1 MIISFIAFIAVFT
14 IVVLVHELGH
24 FIAARKAGVKVYE
37 FSIGFPFSPRM
48 FTLFRH
54 KETEFTLRL
63 LPLGGFVSF
72 SKDGN
77 EDAKELFEASYFKR
91 ALIMSA
97 GSLFNITF
105 AFLIFIPVFIMG
117 KHLPFIDTIL
127 LSAKTLWAILSG
139 TVFFLSNLFSGGGSM
154 EGLAGPIGI
163 ASMAGQAASKGFLN
177 LMYFI
182 GILSMSLGIMNL
194 IPLPALDG
202 GQLFM
207 LLIESIRKKPLSLRT
222 YQIVNILGLSL
233 FIILTVLVT
242 YKDIVR
248 LIA

>member
-1 MIISFIAFIAVFT
+1 MIISILAFITVFT
-14 IVVLVHELGH
+14 VVVLVHELGH
-24 FIAARKAGVKVYE
+24 FVAARKAGVKVYE
-37 FSIGFPFSPRM
+37 FSIGFPFSPKIL
-48 FTLFRH
+48 TLFRH

-72 SKDGN
+72 SKDGD
-77 EDAKELFEASYFKR
+77 EAAKELFETSYFKR
-91 ALIMSA
+91 ASIMLA
-97 GSLFNITF
+97 GSLLNIAF

-117 KHLPFIDTIL
+117 KHLPFIDAIL

-139 TVFFLSNLFSGGGSM
+139 TVLFLSNLLSGGGSM

-163 ASMAGQAASKGFLN
+163 ASMAGQAASKGILN
-177 LMYFI
+177 LIYFT
-182 GILSMSLGIMNL
+182 GILSVSLGLMNL
-194 IPLPALDG
+194 FPLPALDG

-207 LLIESIRKKPLSLRT
+207 LFIESIRRRPLSVRT
-222 YQIVNILGLSL
+222 YQIVNLLGLSI
-233 FIILTVLVT
+233 FVILTVLVT